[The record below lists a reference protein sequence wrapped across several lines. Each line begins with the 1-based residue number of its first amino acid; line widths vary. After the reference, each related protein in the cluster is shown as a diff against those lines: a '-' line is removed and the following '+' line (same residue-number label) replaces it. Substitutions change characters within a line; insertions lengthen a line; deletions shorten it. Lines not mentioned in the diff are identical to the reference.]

1 MRTTLTLEPDLYTQ
15 LQTLAR
21 QSGLSFKELVNRT
34 LRKGLAKGSEPA
46 APLPPFVVTPF
57 SLELRPGIDPNRLNQ
72 LYDELEIED
81 FLRKEAKQE

>member
-1 MRTTLTLEPDLYTQ
+1 MRTTLTLEQDLYTQ

-21 QSGLSFKELVNRT
+21 QSGVSFKELVNRT
-34 LRKGLAKGSEPA
+34 LRKGLAKGAEPT

-57 SLELRPGIDPNRLNQ
+57 SSEFQPGIDIQRLNQ

-81 FLRKEAKQE
+81 YLRKEGRL